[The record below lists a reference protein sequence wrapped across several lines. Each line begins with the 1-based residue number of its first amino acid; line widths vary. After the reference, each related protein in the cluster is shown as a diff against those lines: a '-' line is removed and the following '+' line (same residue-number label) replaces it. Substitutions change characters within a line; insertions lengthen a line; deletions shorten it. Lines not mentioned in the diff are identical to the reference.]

1 MLVINSLRGQL
12 KERTD
17 NFVRVAAEVGLLK
30 LENKQLE
37 RELTEFRCESKGVEG
52 VEGVKEVELMNLS
65 YENSNEE
72 LRS

>member
-1 MLVINSLRGQL
+1 MLVITSLRGQL

-17 NFVRVAAEVGLLK
+17 NFARAAAEVGLLK

-37 RELTEFRCESKGVEG
+37 RELTEFQCESKAVEG
-52 VEGVKEVELMNLS
+52 VEGVREVELMNLS